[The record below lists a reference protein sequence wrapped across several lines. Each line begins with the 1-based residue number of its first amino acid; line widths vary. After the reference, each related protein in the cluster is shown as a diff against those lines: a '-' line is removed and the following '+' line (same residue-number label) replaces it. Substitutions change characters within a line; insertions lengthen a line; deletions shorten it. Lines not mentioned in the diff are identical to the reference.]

1 MLVICLLNNI
11 VLRGREFCTSSIA
24 QITGN
29 VPRLLADIV
38 AKTKSMKPKHAA
50 LKHQTGQL
58 CLSIRNNPLEVVQST
73 KHLGVYF
80 DNALDWKNHI
90 QEITK
95 KISRSL
101 ALLKC
106 AKRFLPLESPKDIYA
121 SIIDPNFGYCCAVWR
136 FCGLIEIQK
145 LQKLQNRA
153 ARKITGSNHDASSKP
168 LIEALGWRTI
178 EKLIQRETR
187 VMVFKSVN
195 ELPPQHLSKLFLSSS
210 SNACYNLQRTTNN
223 TNDF

>member
-1 MLVICLLNNI
+1 MYSDDTSLSFMNDNLARVNEALNTDLKFLDNWLKGNRQSLNI
-11 VLRGREFCTSSIA
+11 
-24 QITGN
+24 
-29 VPRLLADIV
+29 
-38 AKTKSMKPKHAA
+38 AKTKSMVISTKPKHAA
-50 LKHQTGQL
+50 VKHQTDQL

-73 KHLGVYF
+73 KHLGVYV

-136 FCGLIEIQK
+136 VCGLIEIQK

-153 ARKITGSNHDASSKP
+153 ARKITGSNAPSKP
-168 LIEALGWRTI
+168 LIETLGWRTI
-178 EKLIQRETR
+178 VKLSQRKT
-187 VMVFKSVN
+187 
-195 ELPPQHLSKLFLSSS
+195 
-210 SNACYNLQRTTNN
+210 
-223 TNDF
+223 